1 MESARTNKSDVD
13 SLKIIVL
20 GKTEQD
26 NIKNS
31 TTNSFADNF
40 PNFENSTINYLG
52 NTVPSKIEIMQQT
65 TTMNP
70 FEVDFQNSY
79 QITNGR

>member
-31 TTNSFADNF
+31 TTNSFANNF

-52 NTVPSKIEIMQQT
+52 KSVPSKLDMQQKT
-65 TTMNP
+65 TLNP
-70 FEVDFQNSY
+70 FEEDFQNSY
-79 QITNGR
+79 QITNGG